1 MAEPDADRHAS
12 RRLATAIK
20 ADIAAGTYPAG
31 TRLPSYRQ
39 LRDEH
44 GVALNTAQAAIR
56 ILAADG
62 LVEIRPA
69 KGAFVRA
76 DPGAGQQAALQSEL
90 SDLQAMLRKSR
101 QDLTAAENAV
111 AGLIARLR
119 SEEARR

>member
-1 MAEPDADRHAS
+1 MAEPDAERHAS
-12 RRLATAIK
+12 RRLADALK
-20 ADIAAGTYPAG
+20 AGIAAGTYPPG

-56 ILAADG
+56 MLAGEG

-76 DPGAGQQAALQSEL
+76 DAGDGQRPALRSEL
-90 SDLQAMLRKSR
+90 ADLQAMLRKSR
-101 QDLTAAENAV
+101 QDLTAAESAV
-111 AGLIARLR
+111 ASLLARLQF
-119 SEEARR
+119 EEPTR

>member
-12 RRLATAIK
+12 RRLATTIK
-20 ADIAAGTYPAG
+20 ADIAEGRYPAG

-44 GVALNTAQAAIR
+44 GVALNTAQAAIH
-56 ILAADG
+56 ILAAEG

-69 KGAFVRA
+69 KGAFVCDDASSR
-76 DPGAGQQAALQSEL
+76 QQPVLQSEL
-90 SDLQAMLRKSR
+90 ADLQAVLRRSR

-111 AGLIARLR
+111 ATLIARLK
-119 SEEARR
+119 SEETAR